1 MLEVGKKMISYIATR
16 AAKAIA
22 AGVAAVGLTTVGLT
36 AVAGAA
42 VAAPAVSQASSV
54 TAGLHVT
61 ASGPYGLEYLD
72 NTQWHGESN

>member
-1 MLEVGKKMISYIATR
+1 MISYITAR

-22 AGVAAVGLTTVGLT
+22 AAVAAVGLATVGLT
-36 AVAGAA
+36 AVAGVA

-54 TAGLHVT
+54 AVSLHVT